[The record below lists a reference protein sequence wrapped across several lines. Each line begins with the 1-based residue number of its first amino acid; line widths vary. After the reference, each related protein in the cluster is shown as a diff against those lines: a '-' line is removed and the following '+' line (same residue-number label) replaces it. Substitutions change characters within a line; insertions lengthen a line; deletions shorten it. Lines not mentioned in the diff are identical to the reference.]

1 MKLTLRPVASGI
13 MVVLLSITPVLA
25 QAPAQQQQPEFVKQG
40 QQLMREGKPEEALA
54 LYRQTLQTS
63 PNSVPANLA
72 AGSYIVEAKAARVP
86 CCCVDKPIHGSE
98 IRVGWIITIAINMA
112 FVP

>member
-13 MVVLLSITPVLA
+13 MVVMLSITPVLA

-40 QQLMREGKPEEALA
+40 QQLMRAGTPEEALA

-63 PNSVPANLA
+63 PDSVPANIT
-72 AGSYIVEAKAARVP
+72 AGSVHATTGNGEQERNYFTKAIDDA
-86 CCCVDKPIHGSE
+86 D
-98 IRVGWIITIAINMA
+98 T
-112 FVP
+112 